1 MQSWFSEYEFKSE
14 ECKTSW
20 SWIEIY
26 SYENMELRYSK
37 YFFMQTLLIYFRKAF
52 KIAPITLKNN
62 TESKYSKYRYLV
74 IYILTKYS
82 QESFDEISKEFYIS
96 VERVKQISLDY
107 RYKTNHLDDI
117 KLFFKQFE
125 NEYLLAR
132 KDTLALQ
139 EIEMLNQSRQ
149 DNVKKDIL

>member
-20 SWIEIY
+20 NWIKIY
-26 SYENMELRYSK
+26 IYENMELRYSK
-37 YFFMQTLLIYFRKAF
+37 YFSMEILLMHFRKAF
-52 KIAPITLKNN
+52 KIAPITLKNSN
-62 TESKYSKYRYLV
+62 EKKHSTYRYLV
-74 IYILTKYS
+74 IYLLTKYS
-82 QESFDEISKEFYIS
+82 QESFEEISKHFHIS
-96 VERVKQISLDY
+96 IKRVKQISLDN
-107 RYKTNHLDDI
+107 RYKINYLDDI

-139 EIEMLNQSRQ
+139 EIEML
-149 DNVKKDIL
+149 K